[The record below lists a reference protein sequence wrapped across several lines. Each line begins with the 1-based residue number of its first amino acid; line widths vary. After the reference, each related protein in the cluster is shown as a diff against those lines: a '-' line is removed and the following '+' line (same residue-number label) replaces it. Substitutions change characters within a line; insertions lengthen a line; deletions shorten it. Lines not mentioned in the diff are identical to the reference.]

1 MWQMT
6 IRHLD
11 PYVVPGLKIRAAAA
25 GRSLEDEVRTI
36 LSETVRKQ
44 QPLPQSAWSRE
55 MHSKRREF
63 FGGSVFAGSEAVFST
78 IRSGRTRTPDE
89 WTSAT
94 PRFYEK

>member
-6 IRHLD
+6 VRHLD
-11 PYVVPGLKIRAAAA
+11 ADVVQGLKIRAAAA

-36 LSETVRKQ
+36 LSDTVRKQ
-44 QPLPQSAWSRE
+44 QAAPVSAWSRE

-63 FGGSVFAGSEAVFST
+63 FGGSVFAGSEAVFGT
-78 IRSGRTRTPDE
+78 IVTEGTRPADE
-89 WTSAT
+89 WASAT

>member
-6 IRHLD
+6 VRHLD
-11 PYVVPGLKIRAAAA
+11 ADVVQGLKIRAAAA

-36 LSETVRKQ
+36 LSDTVRKH
-44 QPLPQSAWSRE
+44 QSLTQTAWSRE

-63 FGGSVFAGSEAVFST
+63 SGGSVFAASEAMFGT
-78 IRSGRTRTPDE
+78 IATGRTRPPEE
-89 WTSAT
+89 WASAT

>member
-6 IRHLD
+6 VRHLD
-11 PYVVPGLKIRAAAA
+11 PAVVQGLKVRAAAA

-36 LSETVRKQ
+36 LSDTVLK
-44 QPLPQSAWSRE
+44 PQAGPSAWAKE

-63 FGGSVFAGSEAVFST
+63 SGGSVFAGSAAMFSPCHSE
-78 IRSGRTRTPDE
+78 RSRPPEE
-89 WTSAT
+89 WASAT

>member
-1 MWQMT
+1 MT
-6 IRHLD
+6 VRHLD
-11 PYVVPGLKIRAAAA
+11 ADVVQGLKIRAAAA

-36 LSETVRKQ
+36 LSDVVRRQ
-44 QPLPQSAWSRE
+44 QPLPQTAWSRE

-63 FGGSVFAGSEAVFST
+63 FGGSASTGSQALFGT
-78 IRSGRTRTPDE
+78 LAADRTRSTDE

>member
-6 IRHLD
+6 VRHLD
-11 PYVVPGLKIRAAAA
+11 PAVVQGLKIRAAAA

-36 LSETVRKQ
+36 LSDTVLK
-44 QPLPQSAWSRE
+44 PQVGPPSAWAKE

-63 FGGSVFAGSEAVFST
+63 SGGSVFAGSAAVFST
-78 IRSGRTRTPDE
+78 IRSGRSRPADE
-89 WTSAT
+89 WASAT